1 MCSGFAG
8 NWYKLFSLNEATRK
22 QILERYVARYINHVT
37 TQKDASSNSGNTSSN
52 NLVGNSASAL
62 HSSGIHSSFSY
73 NIFLACYTIF
83 YPYIWKCFISTV
95 IFIHSIHQLSGRR
108 TLRDWRSKFS
118 TWCSFRNTLNRTHTV
133 RWSNS
138 NGSSYS
144 YHNNRFYAGFG
155 RTANYNNTNIY
166 CIRLGA

>member
-1 MCSGFAG
+1 MCSGFEG

-52 NLVGNSASAL
+52 SLVGNSASAL
-62 HSSGIHSSFSY
+62 HSSGGNSLLI
-73 NIFLACYTIF
+73 TIYSLYFTLF
-83 YPYIWKCFISTV
+83 YPYSWKHFVSIV

-108 TLRDWRSKFS
+108 TLRDRRSKFS

-144 YHNNRFYAGFG
+144 YHNNRFYAGFR
-155 RTANYNNTNIY
+155 RTTNYNNTNIY
-166 CIRLGA
+166 CIRLEA